1 MTIECPLNDTRKL
14 NDSEAKCLCNRHH
27 IGKGAV
33 GDCLPVGG
41 DKGYLT
47 LFCFDGEG
55 SGHHVGTVNK
65 DMVTSDLK
73 KVRHNI
79 SIFLDYRF

>member
-14 NDSEAKCLCNRHH
+14 NDSEAKCLRNRYR

-41 DKGYLT
+41 DN
-47 LFCFDGEG
+47 D
-55 SGHHVGTVNK
+55 
-65 DMVTSDLK
+65 
-73 KVRHNI
+73 I
-79 SIFLDYRF
+79 